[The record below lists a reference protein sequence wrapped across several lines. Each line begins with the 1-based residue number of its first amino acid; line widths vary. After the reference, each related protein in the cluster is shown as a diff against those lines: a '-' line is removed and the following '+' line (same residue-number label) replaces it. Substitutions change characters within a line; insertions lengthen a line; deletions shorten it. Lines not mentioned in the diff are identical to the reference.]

1 MASAPLVTQPL
12 EPLATPAGAE
22 IAIVAADQF
31 ASRRIATALADS
43 GFAPRTVARE
53 VAELIEL
60 TPLPR
65 PDAILLAVDPASAT
79 SLADV
84 RRLTAAFRG
93 THVVIVSTGADGAGV
108 RQVLGAGAA
117 GVVNEAELEVTLVA
131 TTQAVL
137 VGNICVPRKL
147 HRCLFKPAFSHRE
160 RQVLALV
167 VRGFGNRQIAARLFL
182 AESTVKSHL
191 ASAFQKLGVR
201 SRKEAAALLM
211 DPDEGLGASVIGV
224 EVDPP
229 VFANGAGVH
238 GR

>member
-31 ASRRIATALADS
+31 ASRRIATALAES
-43 GFAPRTVARE
+43 GFAPTTVARE
-53 VAELIEL
+53 VSELIEL
-60 TPLPR
+60 APLPR
-65 PDAILLAVDPASAT
+65 PDAIRLAVDPASAT

-93 THVVIVSTGADGAGV
+93 THVVIVSTGSDGAGV

-117 GVVNEAELEVTLVA
+117 GVVNEAELEATLVA

-229 VFANGAGVH
+229 VFANGAGVN

>member
-31 ASRRIATALADS
+31 ASRRIATALAES
-43 GFAPRTVARE
+43 GFAPTTVARE

-60 TPLPR
+60 APLPR
-65 PDAILLAVDPASAT
+65 PEAILLAVDPASSAT
-79 SLADV
+79 LADV

-117 GVVNEAELEVTLVA
+117 GVVNEAELEATLVA

-229 VFANGAGVH
+229 VFANGAGVN

>member
-31 ASRRIATALADS
+31 ASRRIATALAES

-60 TPLPR
+60 APLPR
-65 PDAILLAVDPASAT
+65 PDAILLAVDPANAT

-93 THVVIVSTGADGAGV
+93 TYVVIVSTGADGAGV

-201 SRKEAAALLM
+201 SRKDAAALLM

>member
-12 EPLATPAGAE
+12 EPLSAPAGAE

-31 ASRRIATALADS
+31 ASRRIATALAEA
-43 GFAPRTVARE
+43 GLAPTTVADE
-53 VAELIEL
+53 TVELIEL
-60 TPLPR
+60 APLPR
-65 PDAILLAVDPASAT
+65 PDIILLAVDPSSAT

-93 THVVIVSTGADGAGV
+93 VHVVIVSTGGDGAGV

-229 VFANGAGVH
+229 VFANGAGAH
-238 GR
+238 AR

>member
-22 IAIVAADQF
+22 LAIVAADQF
-31 ASRRIATALADS
+31 ASRRIATALAES

-60 TPLPR
+60 APLPR
-65 PDAILLAVDPASAT
+65 PDAILLAVDPANAT

-93 THVVIVSTGADGAGV
+93 TYVVIVSTGADGAGV

>member
-31 ASRRIATALADS
+31 ASRRIATALAES
-43 GFAPRTVARE
+43 GLAPMTVARE
-53 VAELIEL
+53 AAELIEL
-60 TPLPR
+60 APLPR
-65 PDAILLAVDPASAT
+65 PNAILLAVDPSSPT

-84 RRLTAAFRG
+84 RRLIAAFRG
-93 THVVIVSTGADGAGV
+93 AQVVIVSTATDGAGV

-117 GVVNEAELEVTLVA
+117 GVVNEAELEGTLVA

-211 DPDEGLGASVIGV
+211 DPDEGLGASIIGV

-229 VFANGAGVH
+229 VLANGAGVH
-238 GR
+238 SR

>member
-31 ASRRIATALADS
+31 ASRRIATALAES

-60 TPLPR
+60 APLPR
-65 PDAILLAVDPASAT
+65 PDAILLAVDPANAT

-93 THVVIVSTGADGAGV
+93 TYVVIVSTGADGAGV

-211 DPDEGLGASVIGV
+211 DPDEGLGTSVIGV

>member
-1 MASAPLVTQPL
+1 
-12 EPLATPAGAE
+12 
-22 IAIVAADQF
+22 
-31 ASRRIATALADS
+31 
-43 GFAPRTVARE
+43 
-53 VAELIEL
+53 
-60 TPLPR
+60 
-65 PDAILLAVDPASAT
+65 
-79 SLADV
+79 
-84 RRLTAAFRG
+84 
-93 THVVIVSTGADGAGV
+93 
-108 RQVLGAGAA
+108 
-117 GVVNEAELEVTLVA
+117 VVNEAELEATLVA

-224 EVDPP
+224 DVDPP
-229 VFANGAGVH
+229 LFANGAGVH
-238 GR
+238 AR

>member
-12 EPLATPAGAE
+12 EPLSAPAGAE

-43 GFAPRTVARE
+43 GLAPATVATE
-53 VAELIEL
+53 VAELMEL
-60 TPLPR
+60 APLPS
-65 PDAILLAVDPASAT
+65 PDAILLAVDPSSPT
-79 SLADV
+79 TLADV

-93 THVVIVSTGADGAGV
+93 TQVVIVSTSTDGAGV

-117 GVVNEAELEVTLVA
+117 GVVNEGELEVTLVA

-137 VGNICVPRKL
+137 VGNICVPRNL

-211 DPDEGLGASVIGV
+211 DPDEGLGASIIGV

-238 GR
+238 AR

>member
-12 EPLATPAGAE
+12 EPIAAPAGAE
-22 IAIVAADQF
+22 VAIVAADQF
-31 ASRRIATALADS
+31 ASRRIAAAVAES
-43 GFAPRTVARE
+43 GMVPVAVARDATELVE
-53 VAELIEL
+53 VASLA
-60 TPLPR
+60 R
-65 PDAILLAVDPASAT
+65 PQAVVLAADPSSAT
-79 SLADV
+79 SLAEI
-84 RRLTAAFRG
+84 RRLTAAFRNA
-93 THVVIVSTGADGAGV
+93 HVVIVSTGAEGAGV
-108 RQVLGAGAA
+108 RQALSAGAD
-117 GVVNEAELEVTLVA
+117 GVVGEGEIETALVA

-167 VRGFGNRQIAARLFL
+167 VRGFGNRQIASRLFL

-211 DPDEGLGASVIGV
+211 DPDEGLGSTIVSV

-229 VFANGAGVH
+229 VFAGAGELS
-238 GR
+238 R

>member
-12 EPLATPAGAE
+12 EPIATPAGAE
-22 IAIVAADQF
+22 FAIVAADQF
-31 ASRRIATALADS
+31 ASRRIASALAES
-43 GFAPRTVARE
+43 GIVPTTVASD
-53 VAELIEL
+53 ATELIEL
-60 TPLPR
+60 ASLPR
-65 PDAILLAVDPASAT
+65 PDAVVLAVDPSSAT
-79 SLADV
+79 TLADI

-93 THVVIVSTGADGAGV
+93 AHVVIVSTGADGAGV
-108 RQVLGAGAA
+108 RQA
-117 GVVNEAELEVTLVA
+117 LERRRRRRGRTRPSSRSTLVA

-211 DPDEGLGASVIGV
+211 DPDEGLGST
-224 EVDPP
+224 
-229 VFANGAGVH
+229 
-238 GR
+238 

>member
-12 EPLATPAGAE
+12 EPLSAPAGAE

-31 ASRRIATALADS
+31 ASRRIATALAES
-43 GFAPRTVARE
+43 GLAPTSVAGE
-53 VAELIEL
+53 VSELIEL
-60 TPLPR
+60 APLPC
-65 PDAILLAVDPASAT
+65 PEAVLLAVDPSSST
-79 SLADV
+79 TLADV

-93 THVVIVSTGADGAGV
+93 AHVVIVSTATEGAGV
-108 RQVLGAGAA
+108 RQVLGAGAS
-117 GVVNEAELEVTLVA
+117 GVVNEAELEATLVA

-211 DPDEGLGASVIGV
+211 DPDEGLGGSVIGV
-224 EVDPP
+224 DVDPP
-229 VFANGAGVH
+229 LFANGAGVH
-238 GR
+238 AR

>member
-1 MASAPLVTQPL
+1 MSA
-12 EPLATPAGAE
+12 ERKGHGR
-22 IAIVAADQF
+22 F
-31 ASRRIATALADS
+31 
-43 GFAPRTVARE
+43 F
-53 VAELIEL
+53 
-60 TPLPR
+60 
-65 PDAILLAVDPASAT
+65 
-79 SLADV
+79 
-84 RRLTAAFRG
+84 
-93 THVVIVSTGADGAGV
+93 
-108 RQVLGAGAA
+108 
-117 GVVNEAELEVTLVA
+117 
-131 TTQAVL
+131 
-137 VGNICVPRKL
+137 PRKL

-229 VFANGAGVH
+229 VFANGAGVN

>member
-22 IAIVAADQF
+22 IAIVAVDQF

-60 TPLPR
+60 APLPR

>member
-22 IAIVAADQF
+22 FAIVAADQF
-31 ASRRIATALADS
+31 ASRRIASALAES
-43 GFAPRTVARE
+43 GFAPTTVARE

-60 TPLPR
+60 APLPR
-65 PDAILLAVDPASAT
+65 PDAILLAVDPSTAT
-79 SLADV
+79 TLADV

-93 THVVIVSTGADGAGV
+93 TQVVIVSTGADGAGV
-108 RQVLGAGAA
+108 RQVLAAGAA

-137 VGNICVPRKL
+137 VGNMCVPRKL

-238 GR
+238 DR